1 MLAGGTVRRQGA
13 EEELHM
19 SQSMT
24 GAETT
29 LGFAPPSVTQFSVF
43 LDNKVGKLHDLLRI
57 FENASVTVCALSVH
71 DANDCAI
78 VRLITSNADETRRI
92 LRKNEFPFA
101 EYGLLVVELHRGQ
114 TLERLCLYLLG
125 AELNIRFAYPLMM
138 GCDAEPSIAL
148 AVDDVTLAG
157 QILRRKDFRLLGEA
171 DLRGQI

>member
-1 MLAGGTVRRQGA
+1 
-13 EEELHM
+13 M
-19 SQSMT
+19 SQSMA

-57 FENASVTVCALSVH
+57 FENAALTVCALSVH

-125 AELNIRFAYPLMM
+125 AELNIRFAYPLITAS
-138 GCDAEPSIAL
+138 AERPRLAI
-148 AVDDVTLAG
+148 AVDDATLAG
-157 QILRRKDFRLLGEA
+157 QILMRKEFRLLGESELCRA
-171 DLRGQI
+171 AE